1 MKRWQQTAALWT
13 IFVGTACAHI
23 VSLSNGELRI
33 IGRAAE
39 YTLHMPAY
47 EIEHVE
53 HPGEALLRELR
64 FGDGRRISSE
74 CAREGDDFVCHAKYA
89 FDHDLPDKIEVECT
103 LYRATVPNHIH
114 MLYAVQGENADQRV
128 FDQNTSVI
136 EMRFHPPSFWESL
149 TRDGSA
155 GAIRFLT
162 SFAAVLFLLVVA
174 VAANTWREALKL
186 GALFLVAEWL
196 VRPLVPFLPVGLSAE
211 FLEAMM
217 ALTAA
222 YLAGE
227 VLFLPEGRARW
238 AIVPILGLVHGLPF
252 VAFPALYLA
261 GAELTQASVL
271 AILTIAI
278 LRVPRSWRK
287 TSAAVCLLAALAWFA
302 RFVVA

>member
-1 MKRWQQTAALWT
+1 MKRGQQAALLWAVFT
-13 IFVGTACAHI
+13 GIASAHA

-33 IGRAAE
+33 AGRMAE

-47 EIEHVE
+47 EIEHIE
-53 HPGEALLRELR
+53 HPEEVLLRELR
-64 FGDGRRISSE
+64 FGDGHRADAE
-74 CAREGDDFVCHAKYA
+74 CSRNGEDVVCHAKYE

-136 EMRFHPPSFWESL
+136 EMRFHPPSFTESL
-149 TRDGSA
+149 TRDGLS
-155 GAIRFLT
+155 GARRLLT
-162 SFAAVLFLLVVA
+162 SFSAVLFVMVIV
-174 VAANTWREALKL
+174 VAANTWRELCTL

-196 VRPLVPFLPVGLSAE
+196 VRPVVPFLPVGLSAE
-211 FLEAMM
+211 FLEAVM

-238 AIVPILGLVHGLPF
+238 VVVPLLGLVHGLPF
-252 VAFPALYLA
+252 AAFPALYLA
-261 GAELTQASVL
+261 GAEIAQAWLLGLLTL
-271 AILTIAI
+271 AILRTPA
-278 LRVPRSWRK
+278 SWRK
-287 TSAAVCLLAALAWFA
+287 PAATCCLLAALVWFA
-302 RFVVA
+302 RFVIA